1 MFVDFILVDMRV
13 ADNNDLSKHD
23 LDIFLSTHEQLAG
36 KALFTMQELKSIFE
50 HPFKE
55 ARLAAARK
63 EAVAPNRSLQFYNYS
78 QVDNPLKTRAF
89 GNSID
94 SKRPHKDTMPF
105 NKAGTTMGA
114 DDFNER
120 EQAAQGND
128 R

>member
-1 MFVDFILVDMRV
+1 MYFNMLFMKDNSNMQRVTREMFVDFILVDMRV

-78 QVDNPLKTRAF
+78 
-89 GNSID
+89 
-94 SKRPHKDTMPF
+94 
-105 NKAGTTMGA
+105 
-114 DDFNER
+114 
-120 EQAAQGND
+120 
-128 R
+128 